1 MAKIVFKELTSNQNV
16 PFPASFIRRVTF
28 IHMKKDHMKNGQ
40 LKPTYK
46 YRLLQRSS
54 SLQIRKFIGKPEIRQ
69 LLFLF

>member
-1 MAKIVFKELTSNQNV
+1 
-16 PFPASFIRRVTF
+16 
-28 IHMKKDHMKNGQ
+28 MKKDHMKNGQ

-54 SLQIRKFIGKPEIRQ
+54 SLQIRKLIGKPEIRQ

>member
-1 MAKIVFKELTSNQNV
+1 
-16 PFPASFIRRVTF
+16 
-28 IHMKKDHMKNGQ
+28 MKNGQ